1 MSHHGLLLQ
10 DEAVCVF
17 FFFFCISLL
26 FVRQAIN
33 ERLFLL
39 KAVIPNGHKSL
50 WEIKRQQKKV
60 ISEDR
65 I

>member
-10 DEAVCVF
+10 DEAVCVFF

-50 WEIKRQQKKV
+50 
-60 ISEDR
+60 
-65 I
+65 